1 MLAASRALW
10 GSALCRVLPFF
21 ERARSSRLGSPR
33 ALDTLCPRLEP
44 APEEGRPTTT
54 VCQNCSSQRN
64 AWENVR
70 PERCPVSSRIISPP
84 TGKISPKQKILRKK
98 SQGVHS
104 LLIINSTSE
113 MALITGE
120 QYVQAW
126 GAVFGVYAL
135 LMLLVPEKMV
145 SDHFKAKCT
154 PMNAFWIRG
163 QSVSVA
169 ATAYLLQKIPTAE
182 AVDFGL
188 LITAA
193 IAILYPYNAK
203 FGLISK
209 NMPVKYTGFPNHYVP
224 EVLMT
229 GCKSSPAHFSNN
241 WLFPCPA
248 ESPQSRV

>member
-10 GSALCRVLPFF
+10 GSGLCRILPSF

-54 VCQNCSSQRN
+54 VCQNCSSQTKRVGKRAPGTVPRQQPN
-64 AWENVR
+64 HQ
-70 PERCPVSSRIISPP
+70 PP
-84 TGKISPKQKILRKK
+84 HRKNQSQTKNLEKK

-104 LLIINSTSE
+104 LLIVNSTSE

>member
-1 MLAASRALW
+1 MRI
-10 GSALCRVLPFF
+10 F
-21 ERARSSRLGSPR
+21 
-33 ALDTLCPRLEP
+33 
-44 APEEGRPTTT
+44 
-54 VCQNCSSQRN
+54 CS
-64 AWENVR
+64 
-70 PERCPVSSRIISPP
+70 
-84 TGKISPKQKILRKK
+84 
-98 SQGVHS
+98 GVHS
-104 LLIINSTSE
+104 LLTVNSTSE

-135 LMLLVPEKMV
+135 LMLLAPEKMV

-193 IAILYPYNAK
+193 IAILYPFNAK

-229 GCKSSPAHFSNN
+229 GRKSSSPAHSH
-241 WLFPCPA
+241 
-248 ESPQSRV
+248 

>member
-1 MLAASRALW
+1 MVRESAS
-10 GSALCRVLPFF
+10 
-21 ERARSSRLGSPR
+21 
-33 ALDTLCPRLEP
+33 
-44 APEEGRPTTT
+44 PEKSVPK
-54 VCQNCSSQRN
+54 Q
-64 AWENVR
+64 
-70 PERCPVSSRIISPP
+70 
-84 TGKISPKQKILRKK
+84 KKQKILRIFC
-98 SQGVHS
+98 SGVHS
-104 LLIINSTSE
+104 LLTVNSTSE

-135 LMLLVPEKMV
+135 LMLLAPEKMV

-229 GCKSSPAHFSNN
+229 GCKC
-241 WLFPCPA
+241 FPRAFPIIRFFLPC
-248 ESPQSRV
+248 